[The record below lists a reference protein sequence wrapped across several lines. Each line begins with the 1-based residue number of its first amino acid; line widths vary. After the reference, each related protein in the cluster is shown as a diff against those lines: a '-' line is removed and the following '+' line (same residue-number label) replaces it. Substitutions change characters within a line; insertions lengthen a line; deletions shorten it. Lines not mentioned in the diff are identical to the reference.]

1 MAIED
6 PSTGWA
12 FVIDPTTGMLLEEQQ
27 LETYSDGDF
36 PLGAVTYAMTFG
48 PASIVNS
55 LGTRPAG
62 YTGTAGTPHKPAHEH
77 DGTAGDLHSR
87 AGCTH
92 PVHRSCR
99 TAFEHALDRN
109 VEVTGDLTLQEI
121 EVANADEQLMR
132 QGLSGEG
139 ASDRWNERTRIR
151 HGLRPERGG
160 SDGRAHR
167 PIRPTCPLGCG

>member
-62 YTGTAGTPHKPAHEH
+62 YTGTAGNTGTSQPTSTTAPPATSTVAPAAPTQS
-77 DGTAGDLHSR
+77 TAP
-87 AGCTH
+87 AA
-92 PVHRSCR
+92 PRSS
-99 TAFEHALDRN
+99 TF
-109 VEVTGDLTLQEI
+109 
-121 EVANADEQLMR
+121 
-132 QGLSGEG
+132 
-139 ASDRWNERTRIR
+139 
-151 HGLRPERGG
+151 
-160 SDGRAHR
+160 
-167 PIRPTCPLGCG
+167 